1 MTSIDL
7 YRNQGLGQEEKHSK
21 KTTYGNVIRA
31 RTYKCLT
38 RWGPVG
44 TWWGPLEQ
52 MGFSTTAILNT

>member
-38 RWGPVG
+38 
-44 TWWGPLEQ
+44 WWGPGGDLV
-52 MGFSTTAILNT
+52 GTT